1 MKLIRMFVLFGTF
14 TSFLVGANTDLRPVF
29 PDPVS
34 SSFGADLYLRGAIEF
49 KGGDDQLNFDSID
62 DSYTGRWWNVVT
74 EACNNQR
81 CYANGERSQT
91 LNVPEFQYANGNS
104 QLTVDDENDTVTT
117 NDDYNNIT
125 VMDKGELLL
134 GPSGSNKTVV
144 INHLMLSDKATLIL
158 QDGIYFLSLIH
169 I

>member
-1 MKLIRMFVLFGTF
+1 MNLIRIFVLFAAF

-34 SSFGADLYLRGAIEF
+34 SSFGADLYLRGDIEF
-49 KGGDDQLNFDSID
+49 SGGDNQLNFDSID
-62 DSYTGRWWNVVT
+62 DSYTVWWWNVVT

-91 LNVPEFQYANGNS
+91 LDVPDFRYTSGND
-104 QLTVDDENDTVTT
+104 QLTVDDEDDTLITS
-117 NDDYNNIT
+117 DDYHNIT

-134 GPSGSNKTVV
+134 GPSGSNKR
-144 INHLMLSDKATLIL
+144 LLLSI
-158 QDGIYFLSLIH
+158 
-169 I
+169 